1 MEVKPPDAQHA
12 ILWKEVLSV
21 MTTYKM
27 TINGENYNARIV
39 EYGEERIVVK
49 VNDVDWVVEVEHEES
64 THAPRLVRAPQK
76 EANVISVPQKAT
88 FAVGG
93 AVAAPLPGV
102 IKSILVKE
110 GDEVHEGEALLILE
124 AMKMDSEIDAG
135 MSGTVKK
142 VCVSEGDTVQEGEIL
157 VEIGE

>member
-1 MEVKPPDAQHA
+1 
-12 ILWKEVLSV
+12 

-27 TINGENYNARIV
+27 TINGESYNARIV
-39 EYGEERIVVK
+39 EYGEDRIVVK
-49 VNDVDWVVEVEHEES
+49 VNDVDWVVEIEHEES
-64 THAPRLVRAPQK
+64 THAPILVRAPQK
-76 EANVISVPQKAT
+76 EANIISVPQKAT

-110 GDEVHEGEALLILE
+110 GDVVHEGDALLVLE
-124 AMKMDSEIDAG
+124 AMKMDSEIDAS

-142 VCVSEGDTVQEGEIL
+142 VCVSEGDAVQEGEIL